1 MKKLILAFLVVFG
14 TGALF
19 AQSKV
24 AHVNSQKL
32 LDTLQSRKDA
42 IAALRKFEED
52 GYKELQEMQK
62 DLEAAYAKYDQAAA
76 GMSPVIQKIEQ
87 EKIMKKEQA
96 LQERQQSLQQEL
108 QVISQEENK
117 PILQMVQDAIKEVA
131 SMKKLD
137 YVIDESVT
145 LYFRAEL
152 DITKDVLPILLKL
165 DAQYI
170 KTKGGK

>member
-24 AHVNSQKL
+24 GHVNSQKL

-62 DLEAAYAKYDQAAA
+62 DLEAAYIKYDQAAA

-96 LQERQQSLQQEL
+96 LQERQQSLQQEM
-108 QVISQEENK
+108 QVYSQELNK
-117 PILQMVQDAIKEVA
+117 PILDRVQKAVDIVA
-131 SMKKLD
+131 ERKKIN

-145 LYFRAEL
+145 LYFKGGTDLTQEVLVEL
-152 DITKDVLPILLKL
+152 LRL
-165 DAQYI
+165 DAEAL
-170 KTKGGK
+170 KK